1 VDLNIQRA
9 QLIERILELERKVC
23 HTLRPIVPTEWL
35 NIDLTM
41 PQLKIIL
48 IIFTDGPA
56 RISTLASTLG
66 VSLSTTTGI
75 TDRLIH
81 QDLIVRGN
89 DPEDRRAVVCSL
101 TDKGRGLAT
110 RLWEQGQSR
119 MRDLLGKME
128 LSQLKTI
135 SEAIETVLEAAS
147 LQGED
152 ISTEPDTQ

>member
-1 VDLNIQRA
+1 MGPDIQRA
-9 QLIERILELERKVC
+9 QLIEHILELERKVC
-23 HTLRPIVPTEWL
+23 HALRPVVPTEWL

-89 DPEDRRAVVCSL
+89 DPQDRRAVVCSL
-101 TDKGRGLAT
+101 TDKGRELAT

-119 MRDLLGKME
+119 VRDILGKME
-128 LSQLKTI
+128 LSKLKTI
-135 SEAIETVLEAAS
+135 SEAIEIILEAVS
-147 LQGED
+147 LQEED
-152 ISTEPDTQ
+152 INKEPDTQ

>member
-1 VDLNIQRA
+1 VGPDIQRA
-9 QLIERILELERKVC
+9 QLIEHILELERKVC
-23 HTLRPIVPTEWL
+23 HALRPVVPTEWL

-89 DPEDRRAVVCSL
+89 DPQDRRAVVCSL
-101 TDKGRGLAT
+101 TDKGRELAT

-119 MRDLLGKME
+119 VRDILGKME
-128 LSQLKTI
+128 LSKLKTI
-135 SEAIETVLEAAS
+135 SEAIEIILEAVS
-147 LQGED
+147 LQEED
-152 ISTEPDTQ
+152 INKEPDTQ

>member
-1 VDLNIQRA
+1 VGPDIQRA
-9 QLIERILELERKVC
+9 QLIEHILELERKVC
-23 HTLRPIVPTEWL
+23 HALRPVVPTEWL

-89 DPEDRRAVVCSL
+89 DPQDRRAVVCSL
-101 TDKGRGLAT
+101 TDKGRELAT
-110 RLWEQGQSR
+110 RLCEQGQSR
-119 MRDLLGKME
+119 VRDILGKME
-128 LSQLKTI
+128 LSKLKTI
-135 SEAIETVLEAAS
+135 SEAIEIILEAVS
-147 LQGED
+147 LQEED
-152 ISTEPDTQ
+152 INKEPDTQ